1 MHSAMQS
8 RPAGCPQ
15 GGGCGS
21 AQPDKNAS
29 TDHMRAE
36 QNLRQAPTLAE
47 LDTAAW
53 TRTP

>member
-21 AQPDKNAS
+21 AQADKNAS
-29 TDHMRAE
+29 TAHLRAE
-36 QNLRQAPTLAE
+36 QNRRQALTLAE
-47 LDTAAW
+47 LDTEAR